1 MHASAVPISYQEKCR
16 WTGKVLISC
25 LQSLCTPN
33 NARDPRQ
40 RWTDTIGKGG
50 EMTGQTSHQFNL
62 VLVTFQK
69 SKENPTWNTAMHKK
83 ISLSQGVNMMISA
96 CGTVNF
102 WINMSTCSRSL
113 INCRLRIKS

>member
-40 RWTDTIGKGG
+40 RWKDTIGKGG

-69 SKENPTWNTAMHKK
+69 SKENPAWNTAM
-83 ISLSQGVNMMISA
+83 
-96 CGTVNF
+96 
-102 WINMSTCSRSL
+102 TCHHRSIWCHSPQLLYVL
-113 INCRLRIKS
+113 ICQH